1 MSPGHFSHV
10 LLLALT
16 ISPKMYWLKALRL
29 CADGAYYTHSSL
41 TCVPDEDYCY
51 AHFEEDLWHSHKDR
65 AAVTKS
71 NI

>member
-1 MSPGHFSHV
+1 MSPGHCSHV

-16 ISPKMYWLKALRL
+16 ISPKIHCLKTLRL
-29 CADGAYYTHSSL
+29 CTDGAYYTHSSL

-51 AHFEEDLWHSHKDR
+51 AHFKEDLCHSYKDR
-65 AAVTKS
+65 AAVPKS